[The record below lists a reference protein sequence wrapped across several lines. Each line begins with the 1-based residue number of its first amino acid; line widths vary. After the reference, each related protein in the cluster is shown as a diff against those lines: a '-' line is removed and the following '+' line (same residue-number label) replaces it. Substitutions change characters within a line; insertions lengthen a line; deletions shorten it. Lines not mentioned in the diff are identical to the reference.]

1 MAHPRRRGRAECVDE
16 RRLET
21 MVYDLKHVTDGLI
34 EQDAQGNPIHAALL
48 QELVNGVIE
57 PCARSRIELKCNI
70 DPMSDCTSKILQLV
84 HKLWVTPVE
93 EGGWGRNFPDGF
105 LVPGATFYMLMNELL
120 MPVDQ
125 FYQYKSLHYLLLRNI
140 VLNMDAYKKD
150 YGSNFLKPLLF
161 MVLEENA
168 ITGIYAMPPRKT
180 RSPRGPTRELRDDK
194 EAHDIIRA
202 WINADP
208 VRPQL
213 YLDQHRGTPG
223 TGITISN
230 TIVHDMLGEP
240 PQGGKRKRRRTK
252 RRRGKRKGKRAI
264 RRTRK

>member
-1 MAHPRRRGRAECVDE
+1 MAD
-16 RRLET
+16 
-21 MVYDLKHVTDGLI
+21 DHV
-34 EQDAQGNPIHAALL
+34 EHDAQGSDKHKALL
-48 QELVNGVIE
+48 KELVDGVIE
-57 PCARSRIELKCNI
+57 PCARSKIELKCNI
-70 DPMSDCTSKILQLV
+70 DPSSDCTSKILQLV
-84 HKLWVTPVE
+84 HKLWITPVE
-93 EGGWGRNFPDGF
+93 EGGWGKTFPDNW

-140 VLNMDAYKKD
+140 VLNMDAYKRD

-230 TIVHDMLGEP
+230 TIVHDMLGDP
-240 PQGGKRKRRRTK
+240 PQGGRRKRRRTK
-252 RRRGKRKGKRAI
+252 RRRGKRSKKRT
-264 RRTRK
+264 TRKARK